1 MKYAEFTIDSHK
13 IEFFNS
19 LFGNE
24 RIVVNN
30 IEVSNKFC
38 FFGTKHKFDLD
49 YDQFILKTSFKALG
63 KRQLDLKLK
72 RNNKLVRDLNID
84 LNPNYK
90 IHWGALIIIF
100 GIIIFNYLKDL

>member
-1 MKYAEFTIDSHK
+1 MKYAEFIIDSYK

-24 RIVVNN
+24 KILVNK
-30 IEVSNKFC
+30 IEVSNKFS
-38 FFGTKHKFDLD
+38 FFGTKHNFDLD
-49 YDQFILKTSFKALG
+49 SDQFILNSSFKALG
-63 KRQLDLKLK
+63 KRELDLKLK
-72 RNNKLVRDLNID
+72 KNEKLIKDLNID

-100 GIIIFNYLKDL
+100 GIIIFSYLKG

>member
-1 MKYAEFTIDSHK
+1 MKYTEFNIDSYK

-24 RIVVNN
+24 KILVNK
-30 IEVSNKFC
+30 IEVSNKFS

-49 YDQFILKTSFKALG
+49 SDQFILNSTFKALG
-63 KRQLDLKLK
+63 KRELDLKLK
-72 RNNKLVRDLNID
+72 KNEKLIKDLNID

-90 IHWGALIIIF
+90 IHWGALMIIF
-100 GIIIFNYLKDL
+100 GIIIFSYLKG

>member
-1 MKYAEFTIDSHK
+1 MKYAEFNIDSYK
-13 IEFFNS
+13 IEFYNS

-24 RIVVNN
+24 KILVNK
-30 IEVSNKFC
+30 IEVSNKFS

-49 YDQFILKTSFKALG
+49 SDQFILNSSFKALG
-63 KRQLDLKLK
+63 KRELDLKLK
-72 RNNKLVRDLNID
+72 KNEKLIKDLNID

-100 GIIIFNYLKDL
+100 GIIIFSYLKD